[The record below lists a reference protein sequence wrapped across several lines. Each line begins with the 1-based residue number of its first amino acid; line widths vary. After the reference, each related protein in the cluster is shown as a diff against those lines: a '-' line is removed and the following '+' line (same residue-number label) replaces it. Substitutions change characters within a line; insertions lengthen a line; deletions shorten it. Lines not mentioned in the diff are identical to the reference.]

1 MNQMTTEFAR
11 PVTRRS
17 SSILLWAIVIFFV
30 IAIIWAAFTKLDRT
44 VRAIGRVIPTSQ
56 LQIVSNPEGGI
67 VQRIIVRVGDAVA
80 RGMPLLEL
88 DRTQTRAD
96 LGSGKATVGALELKI
111 ARLTAEVA
119 GREPQYPAVT
129 DPAMADQVAVER
141 SLHLARMADLGH
153 ATEAADARLEAAQR
167 EAASAAAMLR
177 SRESVRDEKLH
188 EVTVIG
194 PLVDKGIEP
203 RLSLVQAQAAADAAR
218 ADAESAIATLARTRA
233 QVAEARSARAEALQQ
248 WRAQAATEL
257 VAAQAEYGA
266 RGQTIPALEKRAAR
280 TVVRAPVS
288 GTVNRVLVTTAGSAI
303 QPGQPLVEIVPGNDQ
318 LLIDARV
325 LPADIATVAIGQ
337 RAKVSLTAYNRATYG
352 LLDATVVSI
361 SPDAL
366 VDEKSG
372 QSFYTI
378 RVRTKANQL
387 ADPEGKMHPIG
398 PGMVAEV
405 DLLGE
410 KRTILE
416 YLLTPILDTG
426 RTALRE

>member
-1 MNQMTTEFAR
+1 MNHMTTEFAR

-17 SSILLWAIVIFFV
+17 SSVLLWAIAAFFV
-30 IAIIWAAFTKLDRT
+30 IAVIWAAFTKLDRT
-44 VRAIGRVIPTSQ
+44 VRATGRVIPTTQ
-56 LQIVSNPEGGI
+56 LQVVSNPEGGI
-67 VQRIIVRVGDAVA
+67 VQRIIARVSDTVTQ
-80 RGMPLLEL
+80 GMPLLEL
-88 DRTQTRAD
+88 DRTQMRAE
-96 LGSGKATVGALELKI
+96 LGSGKATLGALELKI

-119 GREPQYPAVT
+119 GREPHYPPVA
-129 DPAMADQVAVER
+129 DPSLAEQVAVER

-153 ATEAADARLEAAQR
+153 ATAVADARLDAAQR
-167 EAASAAAMLR
+167 EAASAAALLR
-177 SRESVRDEKLH
+177 SRELIRDEKLH

-194 PLVDKGIEP
+194 PLVEKGIEP
-203 RLSLVQAQAAADAAR
+203 RLSLVQAQAAADSAR
-218 ADAESAIATLARTRA
+218 SDAQSALATLARTRA
-233 QVAEARSARAEALQQ
+233 QIAEARSARAEALQQ

-266 RGQTIPALEKRAAR
+266 RGQTLPALENRAAR

-288 GTVNRVLVTTAGSAI
+288 GTVNRVLVTTAGSSV
-303 QPGQPLVEIVPGNDQ
+303 QPGQPLVEIVPSNDR

-325 LPADIATVAIGQ
+325 SPSDIATIAIGQ
-337 RAKVSLTAYNRATYG
+337 PAKVSLTAYNRATYG
-352 LLDATVVSI
+352 MLDGVVVSI

-372 QSFYTI
+372 ESFYTI
-378 RVRTKANQL
+378 RVKTKVNQL
-387 ADPEGKMHPIG
+387 ADADGKMHQIG
-398 PGMVAEV
+398 PGMIAEI

-416 YLLTPILDTG
+416 YLLSPILETG